1 MQNKRFFVLPYSLPS
16 EHIPHLMGR
25 IVLDP
30 LNPLRSFIPDPD
42 DDAAGGFNPEDIVP
56 TLRREPF
63 VYHDCTE
70 VVRAGT
76 NTRLRARLSDF
87 LGLEAG
93 ASTSDSAELR
103 ASVVRRYN
111 MVNHVSVFRRF
122 MAHDAFRGLI
132 EGILDAGKGGE
143 ALMIVGFYTAQRT
156 RWVRSRRSG
165 REHGVDVQVPVGAF
179 VGVPV
184 SVDPGIGVSVAA
196 EAEHAM
202 TREVEAEEIFAIA
215 YDVVK
220 KKHSLDRTAKRWVSS
235 TPVLGD
241 EKRVQAGHLAMGRG
255 SEDELEYESEPE
267 SEGADAGC
275 VLDGG
280 AREWEPW
287 TGKFLDYIDL

>member
-1 MQNKRFFVLPYSLPS
+1 MKDKRFFVLPYSLPS
-16 EHIPHLMGR
+16 SHIPHLLGR

-30 LNPLRSFIPDPD
+30 VNPLRCFIPVPD
-42 DDAAGGFNPEDIVP
+42 DEAAGGFNPEDVVP

-93 ASTSDSAELR
+93 ASTSNSAELR
-103 ASVVRRYN
+103 AAVVRRYE
-111 MVNHVSVFRRF
+111 MVSHDTVFRRF
-122 MAHDAFRGLI
+122 MAHDKFRGLI
-132 EGILDAGKGGE
+132 EGILEDGKGGE
-143 ALMIVGFYTAQRT
+143 ALMVVGFYTAERA
-156 RWVRSRRSG
+156 RWVTSRTSG
-165 REHGVDVQVPVGAF
+165 REHGVDVQVPVGAI
-179 VGVPV
+179 VGIPV
-184 SVDPGIGVSVAA
+184 GVDPGIGVSVGA
-196 EAEHAM
+196 EAEHSM
-202 TREVEAEEIFAIA
+202 IREVQGEEIFAIA

-241 EKRVQAGHLAMGRG
+241 EKRVQAGHLVMGQG
-255 SEDELEYESEPE
+255 GEEELEYESEPE
-267 SEGADAGC
+267 SEGAEASC
-275 VLDGG
+275 FLDGN

-287 TGKFLDYIDL
+287 TGKFLDFIDL